1 MAAPIGS
8 QRLGTA
14 SVWQDQTAA
23 SSLQRKWCSRTC
35 LVLYK
40 FIDCGFLI
48 SKWQGTASSWQGLG
62 PAWPALGYATA
73 HLCVDKIVTGC
84 DSEEDAIQY
93 CNTACW
99 NMKEA
104 QLNLRSWASN
114 NRKLINLAVQDKQD
128 KIDDGNRTV
137 NVWGIQWDTQTDT
150 VAESFLTA

>member
-1 MAAPIGS
+1 MAAPTGS

-23 SSLQRKWCSRTC
+23 SSLQRKWRSRTY

-73 HLCVDKIVTGC
+73 NYILMYIGT
-84 DSEEDAIQY
+84 
-93 CNTACW
+93 
-99 NMKEA
+99 
-104 QLNLRSWASN
+104 
-114 NRKLINLAVQDKQD
+114 
-128 KIDDGNRTV
+128 
-137 NVWGIQWDTQTDT
+137 
-150 VAESFLTA
+150 